1 MKRQSK
7 FIQQAI
13 ELLDEAVKN
22 LEKATNY
29 SNARKRYWKSK
40 KGKAVRK
47 KRSDKLKHKPTVTNI
62 TESQLDSNDYIRK
75 YHQRYRN
82 HRIDQ
87 MGRTYWDVYSIF
99 YQMRKKGIVA
109 QDMQFKEYCKQNNIV
124 FKTTPITWNK
134 GDK

>member
-40 KGKAVRK
+40 EGKAVRK

-87 MGRTYWDVYSIF
+87 K
-99 YQMRKKGIVA
+99 RKNLLGCLCHFLSNEKEGNSCTGYAIQGIL
-109 QDMQFKEYCKQNNIV
+109 QTK
-124 FKTTPITWNK
+124 
-134 GDK
+134 